1 MRKIVLASHGY
12 LAKGLKHTV
21 ELIMG
26 EQPNISV
33 LCGYTP
39 ECEDVKKAIAQ
50 IAETERDEELVVLTD
65 VFGGSINNEFM
76 HYLGEGKKYHLV
88 AGMNVPIIIELLE
101 LGDSDSIREFL
112 KKLNTQEHSYIKYCN
127 LILEEEKVADE
138 DF

>member
-1 MRKIVLASHGY
+1 MRKFVLASHGY

-26 EQPNISV
+26 EQSDISV

-39 ECEDVKKAIAQ
+39 ECEDVKKAIAR
-50 IAETERDEELVVLTD
+50 IAETDGEEELIVLTD

-76 HYLGEGKKYHLV
+76 HYLGEGKKYHLI
-88 AGMNVPIIIELLE
+88 AGMNVPIVIELLE
-101 LGDSDSIREFL
+101 LGATDSVKEFL
-112 KKLNTQEHSYIKYCN
+112 QKLNTKEHSYMQYCN
-127 LILEEEKVADE
+127 LILEEKVADE